1 LSSVRTPLPGAVSLE
16 RHVRRPAG
24 YQTRKKLISPR
35 EMLMKNRYAIALA
48 VLGII
53 LVLGIFLII
62 AMNLGDKTG
71 NDTDDPNGTT
81 GMHFVGSR

>member
-1 LSSVRTPLPGAVSLE
+1 
-16 RHVRRPAG
+16 
-24 YQTRKKLISPR
+24 
-35 EMLMKNRYAIALA
+35 MKSRYAIALA